1 MMPKDNR
8 NFYMTTT
15 YNQLYHIKKQVLEY
29 KYTIKNIESG
39 KEEWEKSPCRKL
51 KVLNPDT
58 NKYDGT
64 QES

>member
-1 MMPKDNR
+1 
-8 NFYMTTT
+8 
-15 YNQLYHIKKQVLEY
+15 LEY